1 MAETQTSVGVKRVR
15 RSNFSA
21 SEIAVLVDEV
31 AVHHATLNSSFSST
45 VTNKLKG
52 SIWEDIANKINANTA
67 SSRSATDVR
76 KKWNDI
82 KCQTRKK
89 AQENRKEACKTGGGP
104 CPATL
109 SEVEQKVL
117 SLIPACQVDGIQGG
131 LETFLSEV
139 SSDTSGVSMPVEPTL
154 ADEPVLASLP
164 SEEVIT
170 ETTVHAGKKCVKR
183 PTQHA
188 DQVLTIVDLET
199 NKLSA
204 IRELVSIQQHRCE
217 MERERLALERE
228 RLQIEKRRLALEER
242 RFGSLSFDFFPDTT
256 QSPSNCV
263 SPTIKLN

>member
-1 MAETQTSVGVKRVR
+1 MAESQISVGVKRVR
-15 RSNFSA
+15 RSNFTA

-31 AVHHATLNSSFSST
+31 AVHHTTLKSSFSST

-52 SIWEDIANKINANTA
+52 SIWEDIANKINA

-89 AQENRKEACKTGGGP
+89 AQANRKEACKTGGGP
-104 CPATL
+104 CPATM
-109 SEVEQKVL
+109 SKVEQKVL

-139 SSDTSGVSMPVEPTL
+139 SSDTNGVTMPTEPTL

-164 SEEVIT
+164 SEEAIT

-188 DQVLTIVDLET
+188 ET

-217 MERERLALERE
+217 MERERLALEKE
-228 RLQIEKRRLALEER
+228 RLEIEKRRLALGER
-242 RFGSLSFDFFPDTT
+242 RFESLSFDFFPDTT
-256 QSPSNCV
+256 QSPSNYQ
-263 SPTIKLN
+263 T